1 MTCLMAAGSAEG
13 RTSVCRR
20 QGVSLCQSVR
30 EGLLPLK
37 SPTERAPEC
46 RFSPTKAP
54 EELAKLS
61 VVKSS
66 HMCLLAGRAGSSWRN
81 VLKERRAGLG
91 PAGLSWAEL
100 VPSGKQAYS

>member
-1 MTCLMAAGSAEG
+1 M
-13 RTSVCRR
+13 
-20 QGVSLCQSVR
+20 SLYQSIR
-30 EGLLPLK
+30 EGLLLLLG
-37 SPTERAPEC
+37 SPMDGAPGC

-66 HMCLLAGRAGSSWRN
+66 HMCLLAGRAGSSWMN

-100 VPSGKQAYS
+100 G